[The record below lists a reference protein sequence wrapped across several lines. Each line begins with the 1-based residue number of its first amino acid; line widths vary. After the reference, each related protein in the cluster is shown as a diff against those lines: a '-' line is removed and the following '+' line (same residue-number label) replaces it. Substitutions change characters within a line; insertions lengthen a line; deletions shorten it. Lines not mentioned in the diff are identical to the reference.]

1 MIADYIKIARID
13 HWFKNIFV
21 LPGTILAI
29 VFTNARLDD
38 IVVPILVGLVSTCL
52 VASAN
57 YVLNEWLDAEFDKHH
72 PLKKNRPSA
81 AGRTTAR
88 YVYFEYTIIAC
99 AGLTLASSVSQEF
112 FNISVVLLIMGILYN
127 VEPFRTK
134 DRVFLDVLSESI
146 NNPLRF
152 LLGWF
157 AVARGVFPPSST
169 LLAYWMGGAFL
180 MAVKRY
186 AEYRYIG
193 DPEIASRYRKSF
205 SGYTEEKLLVSS
217 FFYALSSAFFL
228 AIFLIKYR
236 IEFLLSFPLFALLFA
251 WYLAIGMRSKS
262 PTQNP
267 EKLYRETKFV
277 AFVIFVGFFVVMLLF
292 IDIPWLQVFV
302 KKLEY

>member
-1 MIADYIKIARID
+1 MITDYIKIARID

-21 LPGTILAI
+21 IPGTILAI

-52 VASAN
+52 VTSAN

-81 AGRTTAR
+81 AGRITAR

-127 VEPFRTK
+127 VKPFRTK

-146 NNPLRF
+146 NNPLRL

-157 AVARGVFPPSST
+157 AVARGVLPPSST

-205 SGYTEEKLLVSS
+205 SEYTEEKLLVSS

-251 WYLAIGMRSKS
+251 WYLAIGMRSQS

-277 AFVIFVGFFVVMLLF
+277 AFVIFIGFFVVMLLF
-292 IDIPWLQVFV
+292 VDIPWLQVFV